1 MSVHVLVNVSITC
14 CSRSEKI
21 SVQRVTGFQIVTDGA
36 LPVTGVVSASLLF
49 TFQPHHSPSL
59 SSSSSRR
66 PSDPVSCAMRK
77 GSSTLMW
84 QALWRCLVYKMKKAN
99 VVPPWHATL
108 AHHERNHSLAHCERG
123 TILLA
128 LVGKLRKRRNKKII
142 CLFIKKEKYIGFASN
157 NVRGMHTSLTFLI

>member
-77 GSSTLMW
+77 GSSTLTW
-84 QALWRCLVYKMKKAN
+84 QALWRCLIYKMKKAN

-108 AHHERNHSLAHCERG
+108 AHHERNHSLAHCERNHSISFG
-123 TILLA
+123 
-128 LVGKLRKRRNKKII
+128 RK
-142 CLFIKKEKYIGFASN
+142 IKKETQQKDYLFIHQEGKIY
-157 NVRGMHTSLTFLI
+157 RIR